1 MNPTT
6 LLAFV
11 LAATFFAFGMAKLL
25 AVPSMQAR
33 AAHVGFS
40 IGAYRWIGVLEVA
53 GAAGLVIG
61 AAAPLLRALAALG
74 LLMLL
79 AGAVLTHLRVED
91 GIKDMAPALVLAC
104 LVIALLAVEAP
115 RL

>member
-1 MNPTT
+1 MNATT
-6 LLAFV
+6 ILASI

-25 AVPSMQAR
+25 AVPSMRAR

-40 IGAYRWIGVLEVA
+40 TDAYRWIGLLEVA
-53 GAAGLVIG
+53 GAAGLLIG
-61 AAAPLLRALAALG
+61 AASPLLRALAALG

-79 AGAVLTHLRVED
+79 AGAVLTHSRVKD
-91 GIKDMAPALVLAC
+91 GIKDMVPALVLGC
-104 LVIALLAVEAP
+104 LVVALLAVEVP

>member
-25 AVPSMQAR
+25 AVPSMQVR

-40 IGAYRWIGVLEVA
+40 IGAYRWIGALEVA
-53 GAAGLVIG
+53 GAAGLLIG
-61 AAAPLLRALAALG
+61 AAPLLRALAALG

-79 AGAVLTHLRVED
+79 AGAVLTHLRVKD